1 MVGGFMSKDMSAAL
15 EKAHRVAK
23 EKREK
28 RLAEGLSANMSPD
41 EKADAYPS
49 SLKRAIVAMCY

>member
-1 MVGGFMSKDMSAAL
+1 MSKDMSAAL